1 VHTMRVHITGHE
13 GMVRRS
19 TSKERIPF
27 LAVARSLGD
36 LWSYNEETEAFI
48 VSPMPDVDVH
58 VLDETHKG
66 IVLASDGWYCRWRP
80 ADMLR
85 RSVEHDETAKFC

>member
-1 VHTMRVHITGHE
+1 
-13 GMVRRS
+13 MVRRS

-58 VLDETHKG
+58 VLDETHRG
-66 IVLASDGWYCRWRP
+66 IVLASDGRYFRWQLTNMLCRI
-80 ADMLR
+80 
-85 RSVEHDETAKFC
+85 VEHDETAKCR